1 MCSVT
6 GLVIE
11 PQNVAVVQAGVDSSG
26 NAVVAFYVQIDE
38 TSFLSVQSL
47 NSCVEVRY
55 ESKKFLSL
63 NSVQLV

>member
-11 PQNVAVVQAGVDSSG
+11 QQNVAVLQAGEDSSG
-26 NAVVAFYVQIDE
+26 NPVVVFYVQIGE

-47 NSCVEVRY
+47 NSCVQV
-55 ESKKFLSL
+55 
-63 NSVQLV
+63 